1 MNLYTPSADIELLQH
16 KIGSRNFFQ
25 ILLHIIHLVSVSPM
39 RKAFRNFYHNTSK
52 LSLVTQDIY
61 LVKKIFSALYK
72 KTAAAA
78 EANPQQ
84 ATVFFIFLPYANIST
99 AACWQ

>member
-1 MNLYTPSADIELLQH
+1 MNLYTPPADIELLQH

-25 ILLHIIHLVSVSPM
+25 IPLHIIHLVSVSPM

-61 LVKKIFSALYK
+61 LIKFFSSIYK